1 MRLNQT
7 FLNLPWD
14 FNLIRD
20 VEYGICFRN
29 NSKPDGADLISAQ
42 LDLLAN
48 FVSTIF
54 FLNPLKSECR

>member
-7 FLNLPWD
+7 FLNSPWD

-20 VEYGICFRN
+20 VEYGICFWN
-29 NSKPDGADLISAQ
+29 DSKPYGADLISAQ
-42 LDLLAN
+42 PDLLAN

-54 FLNPLKSECR
+54 F